1 MVRRFA
7 PIGVETQRTYI
18 ILLRFPP
25 LLRGLPVVKAKV
37 RGRMKLRERN
47 LGNRIMANR
56 IFLAGASGV
65 IGRVLAPLLIADGWK
80 IFGTTRSAEKAQA
93 LRRNGVEPVVVDV
106 FDAEALQQAV
116 AEARPS
122 IVMHQ
127 LTDLPRGPNPASMDE
142 ARARNA
148 RLREVGTRNLVAAAI
163 RAGAGRLIA
172 QSIAFAYAPG
182 PIPHAESDPLDVLAP
197 GSVGVSAR
205 GVAGLEQAVLGAGL
219 HGIVLRYGRLY
230 GPGTGVDTPPGPAPL
245 HVAAA
250 AVAARLALTR
260 GEPGIYNIAE
270 DDGAVDIGKARAQL
284 GWSPREI

>member
-7 PIGVETQRTYI
+7 PIGVETQCTYI

-25 LLRGLPVVKAKV
+25 LLRGLHAVKVSA
-37 RGRMKLRERN
+37 RSTGGNLR
-47 LGNRIMANR
+47 NRIMANR

-65 IGRVLAPLLIADGWK
+65 IGRVLAPLLIADSWTV
-80 IFGTTRSAEKAQA
+80 FGTTRSVEKAQA
-93 LRRNGVEPVVVDV
+93 LRRAGVEPVVVDV

-197 GSVGVSAR
+197 GSAGISAR
-205 GVAGLEQAVLGAGL
+205 GVASLEHAVLGSGL

-230 GPGTGVDTPPGPAPL
+230 GPAPAPTP
-245 HVAAA
+245 HR
-250 AVAARLALTR
+250 AR
-260 GEPGIYNIAE
+260 
-270 DDGAVDIGKARAQL
+270 
-284 GWSPREI
+284 PRCMSRQRLLRPAWR